1 MSTAA
6 AQPESRSDARLL
18 VEARVRQGWARVV
31 GSWFPILQAAVAG
44 GIAFG
49 IAHFLVGHPYPFFA
63 PVSAWVAL
71 GFSMDRSVRRV
82 AELAVGVALGVALGD
97 VVVHLIGSGAW
108 QMAVVLFVAA
118 LIGRFLDRGAM
129 LTTQAGVQAIV
140 IVGLPMSSGGPFGRW
155 VDAAVGG
162 AVALAV
168 ALLTPSDP
176 RRHSRAL
183 ARSATE
189 ELAAVLHALAR
200 GLGGRSLPDIDDAL
214 VRGRASQPVLD
225 DWTETSTNARELAR
239 LSPAGRRYHDELGS
253 LVQASV
259 LVDRAM
265 RNARVLVRRSRAAV
279 EAEQPHA
286 LDAVAAQ
293 VEATAR
299 AADDLAAA
307 LGGGRDPDRARE
319 RLLDVADH
327 LDPFVL
333 AADDWQAQSLVL
345 LHRSLAVDLLE
356 TAGVPAG
363 DARERLPEI

>member
-1 MSTAA
+1 MSTASA
-6 AQPESRSDARLL
+6 RPAPRSDARLL

-31 GSWFPILQAAVAG
+31 GAWFPILQAAVAG

-97 VVVHLIGSGAW
+97 VVVHVIGSGAW

-140 IVGLPMSSGGPFGRW
+140 IVGLPMASGGPFGRW
-155 VDAAVGG
+155 VDAAIGG

-200 GLGGRSLPDIDDAL
+200 GLATGSVREVDDAL

-225 DWTETSTNARELAR
+225 DWTETAKNAQELSR
-239 LSPAGRRYHDELGS
+239 VSPASRRYHDELGE

-265 RNARVLVRRSRAAV
+265 RSARVLVRRTRSVVDAD
-279 EAEQPHA
+279 QPHDLA
-286 LDAVAAQ
+286 AVAAQ

-299 AADDLAAA
+299 AADDLGVA
-307 LGGGRDPDRARE
+307 LGSGRDPERARE

-356 TAGVPAG
+356 TSGVSPR